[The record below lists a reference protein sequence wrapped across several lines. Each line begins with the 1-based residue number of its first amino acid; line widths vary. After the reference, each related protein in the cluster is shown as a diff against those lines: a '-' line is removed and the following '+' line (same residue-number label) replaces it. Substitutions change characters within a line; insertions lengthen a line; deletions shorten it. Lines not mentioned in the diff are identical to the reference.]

1 MESTPS
7 FRQRSE
13 TVPDRRSIHSRNRAA
28 TRVFLVIG
36 LLSVFLLRPAR
47 ALADER
53 AELIA
58 RLRSAATRPRFGVP
72 KETTSPSQ
80 DFELWRFGFQ
90 EPGGVLAEIGAL
102 QVDLGDLEGARITA
116 KALPIRSKCLNCG
129 DAYNDFL
136 KGVSTALVR
145 AGKTDEAIDVL
156 KSHGGQDG
164 ISTDQWLAIAKAQAD
179 RGDRDAAR
187 ASCAIAAKELSADHG
202 CRCGPPGA
210 FDLPDGLVYVA
221 FGEVAIGDDAGAR
234 KTCEQIDALLAKA
247 PKKGIDLTI
256 LITRLA
262 VARAK
267 LGDVATARRLLQEA
281 PGTINY
287 EHPTDIDSLNLA
299 GSWLY
304 IAEGL
309 CRLGDIDGARTAASK
324 SGDREQEAFAELA
337 IYLWSQRRIEEA
349 KKTILAAPP
358 GAPTDLVLIEIAKDQ
373 ARARVAE
380 GDALETVGHI
390 TNDLYRALGT
400 LEVAAGFARQG
411 KRDFARTIA
420 RKLNY
425 PVVRRMD
432 EPAGTRFKFDDIE
445 TWDAGYESSRSY
457 SSNSHF
463 LGQEMDGELLAAAV
477 RCRVALDGPG
487 AIRFDA
493 RMNEH
498 HWDIRNAAKAQAS
511 EGDVSG
517 VLACCDRLT
526 PVRRLVALIGA
537 ADGYIEFKTNP
548 PASPPAHRHLERHH
562 PLRHRY
568 GIHLGRLYGDE

>member
-1 MESTPS
+1 M
-7 FRQRSE
+7 
-13 TVPDRRSIHSRNRAA
+13 PDRRSIHSRNLAA
-28 TRVFLVIG
+28 TWVFLVIG
-36 LLSVFLLRPAR
+36 LLSVSFLRPTR
-47 ALADER
+47 ALADEK

-90 EPGGVLAEIGAL
+90 EAGGVLAEIGVL

-136 KGVSTALVR
+136 KGLSTALVR
-145 AGKTDEAIDVL
+145 AGKTDEAIEVL
-156 KSHGGQDG
+156 KSHQGQDG
-164 ISTDQWLAIAKAQAD
+164 ISSGQWLDIAKAQAD

-187 ASCAIAAKELSADHG
+187 ASCAIAAKELSAAHG

-221 FGEVAIGDDAGAR
+221 FGQVAIGDATGVR
-234 KTCEQIDALLAKA
+234 KTCERIDALLAKA
-247 PKKGIDLTI
+247 PQKGIDRTI
-256 LITRLA
+256 LVTQLA

-267 LGDVATARRLLQEA
+267 LGDVATGRRLLQDA

-287 EHPTDIDSLNLA
+287 EHPTDIDSLNLE

-309 CRLGDIDGARTAASK
+309 CRLGDIDEARTAASK
-324 SGDREQEAFAELA
+324 SGDRQQEAYAELA
-337 IYLWSQRRIEEA
+337 IYLWSQRRIAEA
-349 KKTILAAPP
+349 KKTILAPPP
-358 GAPTDLVLIEIAKDQ
+358 GVPTDLVLIEIAKDQ
-373 ARARVAE
+373 ARARGAE

-425 PVVRRMD
+425 PVVSRMD

-445 TWDAGYESSRSY
+445 TWDAGYESSRGY
-457 SSNSHF
+457 SLSSHL
-463 LGQEMDGELLAAAV
+463 LGHEMDGELLAV
-477 RCRVALDGPG
+477 GRSLPRRTRRTG

-517 VLACCDRLT
+517 VLACCDKLT

-537 ADGYIEFKTNP
+537 ADGYIEFKTSP
-548 PASPPAHRHLERHH
+548 PASLPGHRHLERHH
-562 PLRHRY
+562 PLRQRY
-568 GIHLGRLYGDE
+568 GIYLGRLYGDE